1 MTRTPDDAA
10 GPVGG
15 GPPARGLARLRASGP
30 REESFTS
37 RLRSPAVAA
46 RVGVALGCCF
56 GLAFVTGLIS
66 HYAQLPDPPV
76 PFPTSPSWGYRLTQG
91 LHVASGT
98 AAVPLLLVKLW
109 SVLPRLFAAL
119 PRGLGQVVLV
129 GAERAA
135 VGLLVASA
143 IFMLATGLL
152 NVSQWYPWQFSFRS
166 AHYAVAWVAIGA
178 LLVHVAVKLPVVRAA
193 LGSDVDDAGLDRS
206 SATAQGALSR
216 RGLLRVTWLAAGL
229 AVLATAGGTVPL
241 LRRVSVL
248 AVRTGEGPQGVP
260 INRTASAAAVD
271 VAATGEAYRLDVVR
285 GDRVVSLSRAD
296 LEALPQVE
304 QSLPIACVEGW
315 SAQATWTGVPV
326 RDLLDLVAAPAG
338 SAVVVSSLQQRGG
351 YATTRL
357 PGNFADDPRTLLA
370 LGLSGEP
377 LSLDH
382 GFPARVIA
390 PDRPGVLQTKW
401 VHRLEVEEGGS

>member
-1 MTRTPDDAA
+1 M
-10 GPVGG
+10 
-15 GPPARGLARLRASGP
+15 RASGP